1 MQTHHAKRI
10 EIIIETPALRTLRR
24 ALERAGVKGYSIL
37 PVMGGRGRSGS
48 WSREGEVGIASSMV
62 TVLCLVTPER
72 ADSVLEAVFEVVE
85 RQIGIVTVSDVEVV
99 RQERF

>member
-1 MQTHHAKRI
+1 MQTHRAKRI

-24 ALERAGVKGYSIL
+24 SLERAGVKGYSIL
-37 PVMGGRGRSGS
+37 PVMGGHGRSGS
-48 WSREGEVGIASSMV
+48 WSREGEVGIASNMV

-72 ADSVLEAVFEVVE
+72 ADSVLEAVFKVVE
-85 RQIGIVTVSDVEVV
+85 RQIGIVTVSEVEVV